1 MKNLSLISFALY
13 CAILLSSC
21 GKDAATP
28 DGDPSQIAFLNTCLD
43 CGNVIMTIDTGSTKA
58 ASYPYNSDAY
68 KAMKSLNQTVK
79 ITDPTKVTKILE
91 KSLNI
96 ADSAYLTFALY
107 NTKAAPELLVF
118 ADVLPVNIDT
128 NKTYVRLINLM
139 SDGQTVSVNVNGAT
153 GNVISN
159 LPAKIQTGFTALDPI
174 AGSKLEYKVGTSTVI
189 NKVSHSF
196 FQKGKIYTVYFV
208 GSIAQPNTSIGKLGN
223 GVFVNR

>member
-1 MKNLSLISFALY
+1 
-13 CAILLSSC
+13 
-21 GKDAATP
+21 
-28 DGDPSQIAFLNTCLD
+28 
-43 CGNVIMTIDTGSTKA
+43 
-58 ASYPYNSDAY
+58 
-68 KAMKSLNQTVK
+68 MKSLNQTVK

-118 ADVLPVNIDT
+118 EDVLPVNIDT

-139 SDGQTVSVNVNGAT
+139 SDGQTVS
-153 GNVISN
+153 
-159 LPAKIQTGFTALDPI
+159 
-174 AGSKLEYKVGTSTVI
+174 
-189 NKVSHSF
+189 F
-196 FQKGKIYTVYFV
+196 FQKGKVYTVYFV